1 MADANVALTEGVNA
15 QFINPAGLAALE
27 GAGWGASLLIGRAV
41 SRFDRAS
48 SAGGDSGTY
57 RSETSYPLVPSM
69 TIGYGTGRW
78 AVGLSLDVPYGTG
91 IEWPNHAWETTLGS
105 YRLDI
110 AKEASASVSRLGPAI
125 AWRFDNGLA
134 LGARVYT
141 QRVRALERNDLY
153 RVEGDGTSAGYQL
166 GVRYQAERFVVGSAY
181 SSRTDTELE
190 GKLSDIHPVAAP
202 ALTAGDV
209 SVHILYP
216 DRWQTGIAFRLTPT
230 LWWEFDLD
238 WIGWSYVDELSIEQA
253 DGRLVNAGKNARR
266 NDDTLSYRTGLK
278 WRMHPALVLH
288 AGLGYDPYPLAERDV
303 SPTVSAVRK
312 TRVGFGGVYAPSRD
326 IEFGFAYQFIY
337 GHARTVTAT
346 DQDNLGAL
354 DTHLYEGTYRTR
366 THAIGVTA
374 TGTF

>member
-1 MADANVALTEGVNA
+1 MADANVALAEGANA
-15 QFINPAGLAALE
+15 QFINPAGLAGLE
-27 GAGWGASLLIGRAV
+27 GADWGASLLIGQAV
-41 SRFDRAS
+41 SLFDRAS
-48 SAGGDSGTY
+48 SAGIDSGKH
-57 RSETSYPLVPSM
+57 RSETSYPLVPSA

-78 AVGLSLDVPYGTG
+78 AVGLSLDAPYGAG
-91 IEWPNHAWETTLGS
+91 IEWPDRTWEVTLGP

-110 AKEASASVSRLGPAI
+110 AKEASASVVRLGPAI

-134 LGARVYT
+134 LGARVYA

-153 RVEGDGTSAGYQL
+153 KVEGDGTSAGFQL
-166 GVRYQAERFVVGSAY
+166 GVRYQTDLFVVGSAY
-181 SSRTDTELE
+181 SSRTDTEVE
-190 GKLSDIHPVAAP
+190 GKLSDIHPVAA
-202 ALTAGDV
+202 ATLTAGDV
-209 SVHILYP
+209 SARLLYP

-253 DGRLVNAGKNARR
+253 DGRLVNAGQNERR

-278 WRMHPALVLH
+278 WRIRPALALH

-303 SPTVSAVRK
+303 SPTVSAVRR
-312 TRVGFGGVYAPSRD
+312 TRIGFGGVYAPSRD
-326 IEFGFAYQFIY
+326 LELGFAYQFIY
-337 GHARTVTAT
+337 GHSRTVTAS

-366 THAIGVTA
+366 AHAIGMTA
-374 TGTF
+374 RGTF